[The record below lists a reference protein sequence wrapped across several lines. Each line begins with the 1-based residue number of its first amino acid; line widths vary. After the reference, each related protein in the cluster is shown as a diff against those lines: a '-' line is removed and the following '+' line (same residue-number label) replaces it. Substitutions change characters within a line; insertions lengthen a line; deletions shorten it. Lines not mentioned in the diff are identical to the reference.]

1 MIKKVLNKWDFV
13 RKKPKSLLNIE
24 YVNPNDF
31 VIGVDTTIGIDYQFN
46 PEIRLVDNN
55 TTVFLVNDD
64 GVQWNGS
71 NIPTEER
78 VREMVRE
85 EILRIVG
92 PTEHL

>member
-24 YVNPNDF
+24 YVNPNDY
-31 VIGVDTTIGIDYQFN
+31 VIGVDTTIGIGHQFN
-46 PEIRLVDNN
+46 PEIRLVGN
-55 TTVFLVNDD
+55 TTVSLVNDD

-92 PTEHL
+92 PTEYL